1 MALKPFKPNDYEVP
15 VTAQR
20 LSSGFVVRAKSD
32 NSTIRLIGWGTA
44 MLIWYGLAFSGWM
57 RTMGAGSVNGIQLEL
72 VFGLILVWL
81 FGHAFGSW
89 WKKRN
94 LEPAE
99 LLLNTYPIV
108 RGQPLELRF
117 VRRLKNGSRLPNPG
131 AIHWRLICAEV
142 TKTQIGTDST
152 ISHQV
157 LWSAEFPEVRLNA
170 GITTLEAKTTVQI
183 PANMPGTLAPREVKT
198 KGMLGLTS
206 RTVSSWIEWRFQAV
220 PSVSGFNDEA
230 SFSLRTN

>member
-1 MALKPFKPNDYEVP
+1 MALKTFKPNNYEEP

-20 LSSGFVVRAKSD
+20 LSSGFVIRAKVE
-32 NSTIRLIGWGTA
+32 NLNIRLIGWGSA
-44 MLIWYGLAFSGWM
+44 VLIWLLLSFSPGPFKLNQYDF
-57 RTMGAGSVNGIQLEL
+57 R
-72 VFGLILVWL
+72 VFIGMVLVWMFTL
-81 FGHAFGSW
+81 SVRSW

-99 LLLNTYPIV
+99 LLLSTYPVV

-117 VRRLKNGSRLPNPG
+117 VRRLKNGSRLPNAG

-220 PSVSGFNDEA
+220 PSISGFNDEA